1 MFKPPYDLVIRRGT
15 ILDGT
20 GEPGYTGDVAV
31 KDGRIAGVGKVE
43 GCGREEIDAADRLV
57 TPGFVDIHTHYDGH
71 VTWSTRLSSSSQHG
85 VTTVLM
91 GNCGVGFAPCQP
103 KDRHQLVHLME
114 GIEDI
119 PEIVMAE
126 GLPWNWQSFPE
137 YLDRIEQRRYD
148 VDVAFQLPHAPLR
161 VYVMGNRA
169 MARETA
175 TGTDI
180 ADMRRIA
187 REAIE
192 AGAFGFSTSRSI
204 FHQATDGTLTPT
216 YDVSADELGGIAL
229 GLKDANG
236 GVLQLASDFSDIDA
250 DFRVMRHMVSESG
263 RPLSVSLAQ
272 SHNKPDRW
280 RLYLDEIERAAVD
293 GLRIK
298 AQVASRP
305 PGVFLGLQLARNPFM
320 RTGGFRSI
328 EHLPLPDRVN
338 KMRDPAMRARIL
350 AEMPG
355 DMSTADKAFMTS
367 YGCMFEFDGDYEP
380 GPLKNLGA
388 RAAALGTEPITL
400 AYDTLTAGDGGA
412 ILYLPAANFAGN
424 DIAAVEAMISHKHT
438 ILGLGDAGAHLGFIF
453 DASMTS
459 YMIERWSNVG
469 RGTMPIE
476 WVVKALTRDT
486 AQAVELNDR
495 GIIATGYRADLNVI
509 DPSRFAIGRHQ
520 LVFDLP
526 AGGKRLHQS
535 ATGYDATMIAGEL
548 TYRKGVATG
557 ALPGRLV
564 RRGRASVL

>member
-91 GNCGVGFAPCQP
+91 GNCGVGFAPCRP

-114 GIEDI
+114 GIE
-119 PEIVMAE
+119 
-126 GLPWNWQSFPE
+126 
-137 YLDRIEQRRYD
+137 
-148 VDVAFQLPHAPLR
+148 
-161 VYVMGNRA
+161 
-169 MARETA
+169 
-175 TGTDI
+175 
-180 ADMRRIA
+180 
-187 REAIE
+187 
-192 AGAFGFSTSRSI
+192 
-204 FHQATDGTLTPT
+204 
-216 YDVSADELGGIAL
+216 
-229 GLKDANG
+229 
-236 GVLQLASDFSDIDA
+236 
-250 DFRVMRHMVSESG
+250 
-263 RPLSVSLAQ
+263 
-272 SHNKPDRW
+272 
-280 RLYLDEIERAAVD
+280 
-293 GLRIK
+293 
-298 AQVASRP
+298 
-305 PGVFLGLQLARNPFM
+305 
-320 RTGGFRSI
+320 
-328 EHLPLPDRVN
+328 
-338 KMRDPAMRARIL
+338 
-350 AEMPG
+350 

-459 YMIERWSNVG
+459 YMIERWSNVE